1 MNVNINFNEK
11 SGEIDL
17 KSEAVAEDTASV
29 ADGGAP
35 SGDLEQPSSD
45 LDDFDI
51 TDDSE
56 AEVLD
61 IGGPAE
67 WLIQAMSQSSEEE
80 AISDEA
86 SDEDFNDGGSGPEE

>member
-17 KSEAVAEDTASV
+17 KAEADAEDTTSV

-35 SGDLEQPSSD
+35 SSDLAQSSDD

-51 TDDSE
+51 TDDAE
-56 AEVLD
+56 ADVLD

-67 WLIQAMSQSSEEE
+67 WLIQAIAQTSEEE
-80 AISDEA
+80 VTSEEA
-86 SDEDFNDGGSGPEE
+86 FDEDFNDGGSGPEE

>member
-1 MNVNINFNEK
+1 MNVNINFNEN

-17 KSEAVAEDTASV
+17 KTEAGAEDTTSV

-35 SGDLEQPSSD
+35 SGDLAESSSD
-45 LDDFDI
+45 LDDLDV

-67 WLIQAMSQSSEEE
+67 WLIQAITQSSEGEATSEE
-80 AISDEA
+80 AF
-86 SDEDFNDGGSGPEE
+86 DEDFNDGGSGPEE